1 MRVALAIGAV
11 VVFAGSFAAGEQ
23 HDAQPQTGIDLSAVD
38 AVVTSAET
46 QVATLDQLIAEQEV
60 KLDALYVQ
68 KDAAVQSEQDDR
80 AAHFNSIIDQMNLTL
95 TNLEAERDSIA
106 ASITTLRSQIAILR
120 ASAQN
125 GIEE

>member
-1 MRVALAIGAV
+1 LRVALVIGV
-11 VVFAGSFAAGEQ
+11 VVLFTGSFAVGEQ
-23 HDAQPQTGIDLSAVD
+23 HDAGIDLSVVEA
-38 AVVTSAET
+38 AVTSAEA
-46 QVATLDQLIAEQEV
+46 QIATLDQLIAEQEL

-68 KDAAVQSEQDDR
+68 KDAAAQSEQNDR

-106 ASITTLRSQIAILR
+106 ASIATLRSQIAVLR